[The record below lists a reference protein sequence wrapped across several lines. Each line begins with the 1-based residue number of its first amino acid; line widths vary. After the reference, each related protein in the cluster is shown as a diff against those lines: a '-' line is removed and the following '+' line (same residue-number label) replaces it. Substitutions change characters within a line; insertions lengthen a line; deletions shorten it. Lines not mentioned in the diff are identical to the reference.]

1 MDELAMLTAKY
12 TEVGMAAD
20 EGRTVLVAAKSG
32 RPGYAEDE
40 DGEYWIPVFSER
52 SDAGDVRELLLM
64 PLTEVFLFQLEA
76 HRGEGLVLNPYTD
89 PLWIPNGMLPI
100 LLDAG
105 RHRM

>member
-1 MDELAMLTAKY
+1 MKQYPTTFATQFAAFAAALFLAGGAFAAEPVKVETENTMLLFEL
-12 TEVGMAAD
+12 
-20 EGRTVLVAAKSG
+20 
-32 RPGYAEDE
+32 
-40 DGEYWIPVFSER
+40 ER